1 MMNACLSQSTDPTGQ
16 ILVTTNAQQ
25 ALIDKLQSTEILS
38 GSKSPTKEKNQF
50 TDDYRPTGSSSDSGT
65 SIIIMKSRLKS
76 KQRGVLSS
84 SSNDSDNDS
93 EMKSTTSKDPLTTSL
108 KCSSSQI
115 RIRRLLS
122 SSSDELNKNNAIVVK
137 HSKKSKLEKKDKNN
151 ATSSQNQKK
160 TKRNNRN
167 KNKKKDS
174 LTKRKTGRKNIR
186 KIIHDKDLNVKTKY
200 AIEDEHQRRKRLAK
214 IQKLRNNIL
223 LRQSSFIPNSKS
235 YNSEK
240 SNLCLILEFDKKTNK
255 SIIEVSPKLVAHLK
269 KHQYDGIKFLWNN
282 VYESID
288 AIKTKQ
294 QNTNGCILAHCM
306 GLGKTLQI
314 ICFIHTVF
322 NYTLNWSNE
331 FNYWLKD
338 IEPSINHYQLTTVQP
353 DLRVEYLNKWHEN
366 GGVLIMG
373 YQMYVRLV
381 KGVGIENKKIQN
393 DAYHCLVDPGPDIV
407 VADEGH
413 VLKNDKT
420 SIAECLSKIKTS
432 RRIVL
437 TGTPLQNNLLEYY
450 CMISFIKPNLLGDQP
465 EYKNRF
471 VHPIQ
476 NGQYSDSNEQDV
488 YLMKKRA
495 YVLNE
500 LLTGFVDRKDY
511 LLLKEYLPPK
521 FEYIINI
528 RLSNLQSRLYYLYL
542 QVKVAQKQRSPV
554 LKKDFKSAKLFA
566 DYQYL
571 QKIWTH
577 PFLLYP
583 YFINRW
589 KKGLK
594 DNDDGLTND
603 NELEDIFIDNNELE
617 TVFSDDEENKSP
629 LENKLN
635 EFSMNNIRNEVDE
648 YKSLASETRKHRTST
663 SSTATIDSDSTSNDS
678 DEYIDIGKDYS
689 TQNSSSSTTVDSSKT
704 NIENNKNSPEGIT
717 YNDNEKENS
726 IKPWLDEMRKQ
737 FWFCH
742 LDRLPNQS
750 EFDIELSGKI
760 ILIKSIIDKCAEIGD
775 KLLVFSRSLYSL
787 DYIEKFL
794 KHLHIQNEKQY
805 QTPLSEK
812 SNRSI
817 PTPVQW
823 VSEKDYFRI
832 DGKTKIILRKSYI
845 EAFNDPSNLRARL
858 FLISTIAGGIGINL
872 TASNRIIVFDASWN
886 PSNDAQALFRSYR
899 FGQKK
904 PVYVYRFVSHGTMEE
919 KIYQRQV
926 VKQSV
931 SKRVIDDHQID
942 RHFTRT
948 DIKELYDF
956 QLEELPKAQSTA
968 TCPTESNTDLNP
980 PEPEDRLLF
989 DLLNEHRSWIYSY
1002 HSHDSLLE
1010 NKVDENLSPE
1020 ERRQDYFHVS
1030 TALEEYETL
1039 KSLPIQ
1045 HQSSSQCLP
1054 PQQSNSLVANNTVI
1068 HNIPV
1073 RAKWKQNGVT
1083 IVGDARDCN
1092 DIDQI
1097 YWPVDLF
1104 VHDDGTIIFTDWTNE
1119 RVVRCNIS
1127 SKNTE
1132 VVAGGNRTGSR
1143 LDQLSGPI
1151 NVLMDKTTNSLII
1164 CDRGNRRVIRQSCHH
1179 GITKTEILVNDVAC
1193 RGLAMDDQGL
1203 LYVADYRKHV
1213 VKRYRIGDQNG
1224 TIVAGGNGKGSG
1236 IHQLNKPRY
1245 LFIDEQQS
1253 IYVSDSGNHRVVKW
1267 SKYAKKGILVAGG
1280 RGKGNSFTQLS
1291 FPYGLLVDALGTVYV
1306 ADSRNDRVMR
1316 WSKGA
1321 KY

>member
-1 MMNACLSQSTDPTGQ
+1 MNTYLSQSIDSTD
-16 ILVTTNAQQ
+16 LTNARQT
-25 ALIDKLQSTEILS
+25 LIDKSQSTETLS
-38 GSKSPTKEKNQF
+38 RSKSSSNEKNQF
-50 TDDYRPTGSSSDSGT
+50 TDDHRPTGSSSDSDT
-65 SIIIMKSRLKS
+65 SIMNTKS
-76 KQRGVLSS
+76 KFKIKQRCVLSLS
-84 SSNDSDNDS
+84 SDDNDNNN
-93 EMKSTTSKDPLTTSL
+93 EM
-108 KCSSSQI
+108 
-115 RIRRLLS
+115 
-122 SSSDELNKNNAIVVK
+122 VY
-137 HSKKSKLEKKDKNN
+137 
-151 ATSSQNQKK
+151 
-160 TKRNNRN
+160 
-167 KNKKKDS
+167 
-174 LTKRKTGRKNIR
+174 
-186 KIIHDKDLNVKTKY
+186 LNVKTKY

-214 IQKLRNNIL
+214 IQKLHNNIL
-223 LRQSSFIPNSKS
+223 LRQSSFIPNSKI

-240 SNLCLILEFDKKTNK
+240 SNLRLILEFDKKTNK

-282 VYESID
+282 VYESIY

-294 QNTNGCILAHCM
+294 QNTNGCILAHS
-306 GLGKTLQI
+306 
-314 ICFIHTVF
+314 
-322 NYTLNWSNE
+322 LNWSNE
-331 FNYWLKD
+331 FNFWLKD

-353 DLRVEYLNKWHEN
+353 DLRVEYLNKWYEN

-393 DAYHCLVDPGPDIV
+393 DAYHCLFNPGPDIV

-413 VLKNDKT
+413 ILKNAQT
-420 SIAECLSKIKTS
+420 SIANCLSEIKTS

-450 CMISFIKPNLLGDQP
+450 CMVSFIKPNLLGDQA
-465 EYKNRF
+465 EYINRF
-471 VHPIQ
+471 VNPIE
-476 NGQYSDSNEQDV
+476 NGQYSSSNEQDV

-495 YVLNE
+495 YVLHD
-500 LLTGFVDRKDY
+500 LLTGFVDRKDH

-528 RLSNLQSRLYYLYL
+528 RLSNLQSTLYYLYL
-542 QVKVAQKQRSPV
+542 QVKVPQKQRSPV
-554 LKKDFKSAKLFA
+554 LKNDFKSAKLFA

-594 DNDDGLTND
+594 DNNDCLTND
-603 NELEDIFIDNNELE
+603 NELEDMFIDDNELE

-635 EFSMNNIRNEVDE
+635 EFSMNHIRKEVDE
-648 YKSLASETRKHRTST
+648 YKFLISETRKHRTST
-663 SSTATIDSDSTSNDS
+663 SSTETINSDSTSNDS

-689 TQNSSSSTTVDSSKT
+689 MQNRSSSTTVDSSKT

-717 YNDNEKENS
+717 YNDTEKENS
-726 IKPWLDEMRKQ
+726 IKPWLYEMRKQ
-737 FWFCH
+737 FWFRY
-742 LDRLPNQS
+742 LDSLPNQS
-750 EFDIELSGKI
+750 EFDIELGGKI
-760 ILIKSIIDKCAEIGD
+760 ILLKSIIDKCAEIGD

-805 QTPLSEK
+805 QTLLSEK
-812 SNRSI
+812 NNRSI

-823 VSEKDYFRI
+823 ISEKDYFRI

-845 EAFNDPSNLRARL
+845 ETFNDPSNSRVRL
-858 FLISTIAGGIGINL
+858 FLISTAAGGIGINL

-886 PSNDAQALFRSYR
+886 PCNDAQALFRSYR

-926 VKQSV
+926 VKQSL
-931 SKRVIDDHQID
+931 SKRVIDGHQID
-942 RHFTRT
+942 RHFTWE

-956 QLEELPKAQSTA
+956 QLEELPEATQSTL
-968 TCPTESNTDLNP
+968 TYSTESNTDLNP

-989 DLLNEHRSWIYSY
+989 DLLNEHRRWIYSY

-1010 NKVDENLSPE
+1010 NKIDENLSPE
-1020 ERRQDYFHVS
+1020 ERRQ
-1030 TALEEYETL
+1030 ALEEYEIL
-1039 KSLPIQ
+1039 KRLPILRQ
-1045 HQSSSQCLP
+1045 TSSQRLP

-1068 HNIPV
+1068 HNISV
-1073 RAKWKQNGVT
+1073 RAKWEQNGVT
-1083 IVGDARDCN
+1083 IVGDARECN
-1092 DIDQI
+1092 NIDQI

-1104 VHDDGTIIFTDWTNE
+1104 VHDDGTIIFTDWANE

-1132 VVAGGNRTGSR
+1132 VIAGGNCTGSR
-1143 LDQLSGPI
+1143 LNQLSGPT

-1236 IHQLNKPRY
+1236 LHQLNKPRY
-1245 LFIDEQQS
+1245 LFIDKQQS

-1267 SKYAKKGILVAGG
+1267 RKYAKKGITVAGG
-1280 RGKGNSFTQLS
+1280 RGKGNSLRQLS
-1291 FPYGLLVDALGTVYV
+1291 FPYGL
-1306 ADSRNDRVMR
+1306 
-1316 WSKGA
+1316 
-1321 KY
+1321 